1 MLKLGLSPAK
11 IPDDN
16 EEKTPHQQH
25 NANRRVIVCSVPE
38 LITKG
43 IFLFFWWRRATHLHV
58 HSRSLISLKSGSTH
72 VAEFVTSQ
80 LACDAHTRLR
90 VFDFY
95 RIPALKFDKQRA
107 LLLLQFVDRVLV
119 ELRDT
124 SCVRCLVTI
133 HRPPML
139 HDAGIVPLQLFILAP
154 PVFGPHGKRLAGRK
168 RDTVNIWTIL
178 FFFLEK

>member
-1 MLKLGLSPAK
+1 MRDSRYLPF
-11 IPDDN
+11 
-16 EEKTPHQQH
+16 
-25 NANRRVIVCSVPE
+25 
-38 LITKG
+38 
-43 IFLFFWWRRATHLHV
+43 FLVEARHSLHV

-95 RIPALKFDKQRA
+95 RIQALNFDKQRA

-139 HDAGIVPLQLFILAP
+139 DDAGMVALQQFIFALPLFR
-154 PVFGPHGKRLAGRK
+154 PHAERFAGRK
-168 RDTVNIWTIL
+168 QTASISTLAAKKNKNTKRFIKKRKQRQYKNSSTTKNMCAL
-178 FFFLEK
+178 RRRCR